1 MAEEINTVPPEATSG
16 GDASDNASGAAGD
29 DAPTDLRYERDIKT
43 QFPVARIKRLMQSD
57 EDVGKVAQAT
67 PVVVAKALEL
77 FMVHIVEAACKQASD
92 QQVKRVNMQHLYNAV
107 MEEEKFDF
115 IRETIEKS
123 LHASQEKK

>member
-1 MAEEINTVPPEATSG
+1 MAE
-16 GDASDNASGAAGD
+16 
-29 DAPTDLRYERDIKT
+29 DAPSQFDREIKT

-77 FMVHIVEAACKQASD
+77 FMIQLVDASCDRAKQQRA
-92 QQVKRVNMQHLYNAV
+92 KRVGIPHLYKAV

-115 IRETIEKS
+115 LRDVVAKHETQ
-123 LHASQEKK
+123 AQESKRGRSKAQKPGNDSD

>member
-1 MAEEINTVPPEATSG
+1 MAEEINSVPPEATSG
-16 GDASDNASGAAGD
+16 DASDTAGDGAGDASN
-29 DAPTDLRYERDIKT
+29 DLRYERDIKT

-123 LHASQEKK
+123 LSASQEKK